1 VPFSV
6 STYSRFYSG
15 TNHPQLTFRSASSPE
30 LSEQLEQSLGN
41 LNNLSSTYLTNE
53 AIVERYRRIPMIE
66 TRAQGAYIENSLQY
80 VKKYGEKV
88 KEGEF
93 IYIGVQ

>member
-1 VPFSV
+1 VPSSV

-15 TNHPQLTFRSASSPE
+15 ANHPQLTFRSASSPE
-30 LSEQLEQSLGN
+30 LSEQLEQSLSN
-41 LNNLSSTYLTNE
+41 LDILSSTYLTNE

-66 TRAQGAYIENSLQY
+66 TPSQGAYIENSLQY

-93 IYIGVQ
+93 ICMGVQ